1 MPDPARP
8 PPSAAFAAAEPV
20 EPTAAS
26 LLQGANAARSRGQ
39 IEQAASLLR
48 ELQQR
53 FPGSPEATLSHV
65 SLGKLLMLRG
75 SSEAALREFSTYLT
89 RGGPLEEEAL
99 VGRAQALG
107 AMGRLGEER
116 GTWEALLTR
125 FPNSVYAPRARERLG
140 VLAGNAAR

>member
-1 MPDPARP
+1 V
-8 PPSAAFAAAEPV
+8 PPSAAFATEEPV

-39 IEQAASLLR
+39 IEQAVSLLR
-48 ELQQR
+48 ALQQR

-75 SSEAALREFSTYLT
+75 FAEAALQQFSTYLT
-89 RGGPLEEEAL
+89 IGGPLEEEAL

-107 AMGRLGEER
+107 AMGRPREER
-116 GTWEALLTR
+116 GTWESLVTR
-125 FPNSVYAPRARERLG
+125 FPNSIYAARARDRLR
-140 VLAGNAAR
+140 VLTGDAAR